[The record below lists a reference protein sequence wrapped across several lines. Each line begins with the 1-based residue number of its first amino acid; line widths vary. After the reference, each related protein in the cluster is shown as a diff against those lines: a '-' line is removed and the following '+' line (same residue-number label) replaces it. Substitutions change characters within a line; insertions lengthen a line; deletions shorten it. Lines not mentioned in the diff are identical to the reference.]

1 MKKMFNIL
9 FIVLLAGTHFQIMA
23 QTFQWANRAGSAG
36 IEESAYSTD
45 IDASGNIYTVGRFN
59 DTTDFDPGPGIYH
72 LIPSGANDIFVS
84 KSDASGNFIWA
95 KKMGG
100 PAMDQGYSIS
110 LDAAGNSYITGYF
123 ELTADFDPGPGVYNL
138 TSVGSMDIFVAK
150 LDTAGN
156 FEWAVSMGASGI
168 DKGYSVSA
176 DAAGNVYATGYF
188 VGTVDFDP
196 SAGTYNLT
204 AADYDGFISKLDPSG
219 NLLWAKQ
226 INSNSYLYSFSVDI
240 DGAGNVYTTGSF
252 AGTGDFDPGA
262 GVFNL
267 TSSGNISMDIFIL
280 KLNAAGN
287 FIWAKKMDGNGTDHG
302 RSIHCDAFG
311 NVYTSGNF
319 SGSVDFD
326 PGAGSFLLTSA
337 AAYDIFISKLD
348 SAGNFIWAKKIGGNG
363 NDFGWSIS
371 SDAAGNVY
379 TTGEFRGVVDFDPG
393 LATHNMVSAGNAD
406 IFISKIDSA
415 GNYVW
420 AKKIGSSG
428 YDFAWNINV
437 DGSSN
442 IYICGSFLGTVD
454 FNPDAGI
461 DNLTSAGNDDMFVLK
476 YGFPQ
481 SFCGSDIIISN
492 SPYNVYLTESKTW
505 IITSGTVL
513 IPVGTYV
520 KLDADANQY
529 VALNP
534 GFNAEYGSVFVAQ
547 AYNGCTVGAPLLPQ
561 FEKVFNGEISAA
573 ADEIVL
579 YPNPT
584 TGLIHIKHDEK
595 LSGIQIFDMMGKLA
609 IDQKCAGETETN
621 IDLSYLPNGVYHV
634 KAAGYNA
641 VKVVK
646 NN

>member
-348 SAGNFIWAKKIGGNG
+348 SAGNFIWAKKIGGNRQ
-363 NDFGWSIS
+363 D
-371 SDAAGNVY
+371 
-379 TTGEFRGVVDFDPG
+379 
-393 LATHNMVSAGNAD
+393 
-406 IFISKIDSA
+406 
-415 GNYVW
+415 
-420 AKKIGSSG
+420 
-428 YDFAWNINV
+428 
-437 DGSSN
+437 
-442 IYICGSFLGTVD
+442 
-454 FNPDAGI
+454 
-461 DNLTSAGNDDMFVLK
+461 
-476 YGFPQ
+476 
-481 SFCGSDIIISN
+481 
-492 SPYNVYLTESKTW
+492 
-505 IITSGTVL
+505 
-513 IPVGTYV
+513 
-520 KLDADANQY
+520 
-529 VALNP
+529 
-534 GFNAEYGSVFVAQ
+534 
-547 AYNGCTVGAPLLPQ
+547 
-561 FEKVFNGEISAA
+561 
-573 ADEIVL
+573 
-579 YPNPT
+579 
-584 TGLIHIKHDEK
+584 
-595 LSGIQIFDMMGKLA
+595 
-609 IDQKCAGETETN
+609 
-621 IDLSYLPNGVYHV
+621 
-634 KAAGYNA
+634 
-641 VKVVK
+641 
-646 NN
+646 